1 MARSMQ
7 KAIDD
12 YNALIQRRGG
22 KFGAF
27 YASDMEELKN
37 IAIVKGGIN
46 FWDILF
52 EAVWNGLQAGFMV
65 GYRAG
70 LRDSKKNTEG

>member
-1 MARSMQ
+1 
-7 KAIDD
+7 
-12 YNALIQRRGG
+12 
-22 KFGAF
+22 
-27 YASDMEELKN
+27 MEELKN

-65 GYRAG
+65 GYNAG
-70 LRDSKKNTEG
+70 LRDARKNTEG

>member
-12 YNALIQRRGG
+12 YNALIKKRGG
-22 KFGAF
+22 TFGAF
-27 YASDMEELKN
+27 YTSDMEELKK
-37 IAIVKGGIN
+37 IATDKGGIS

-52 EAVWNGLQAGFMV
+52 EAVWNSLQAGFMI